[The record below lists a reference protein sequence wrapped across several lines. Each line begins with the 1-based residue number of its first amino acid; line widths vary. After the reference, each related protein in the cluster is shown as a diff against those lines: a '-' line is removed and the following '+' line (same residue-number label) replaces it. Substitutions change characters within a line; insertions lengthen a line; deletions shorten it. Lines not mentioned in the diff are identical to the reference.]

1 VGSQFAATWDGFCAA
16 IGAARAA
23 PSAIVTAV
31 LLKRTFIK
39 DLPDS
44 LKRVEKLPI
53 IYRPAFFVPVR
64 NGAG

>member
-1 VGSQFAATWDGFCAA
+1 MSPLVLAVGSQLAATWDGFCAA

-31 LLKRTFIK
+31 LFKRTFIK

-44 LKRVEKLPI
+44 LKKGWKSSR
-53 IYRPAFFVPVR
+53 
-64 NGAG
+64 